1 MEKEERGRGGI
12 LSAELGNCFS
22 MVLRKFLNSSVVQW
36 AIPVRL
42 HAREATLTRCL
53 PLISSDSF
61 SVTVGSICNV
71 LTDTCPCF
79 RQVSIASVSPT
90 ESTLQKKQRLQNIF
104 CSFFR
109 IQNEVTNPQSTIK
122 MIKCKHYWGFTI
134 NILCI
139 NMFSEVLLHFYCFSI
154 WLYSILAF
162 TMK

>member
-1 MEKEERGRGGI
+1 MEKEERGRGDI
-12 LSAELGNCFS
+12 LSAELENCFS

-36 AIPVRL
+36 GCMPGKQPWLA
-42 HAREATLTRCL
+42 AL

-79 RQVSIASVSPT
+79 RQVSIASVNPM
-90 ESTLQKKQRLQNIF
+90 ESTLQKKQCLQNIF

-139 NMFSEVLLHFYCFSI
+139 NMFSEALLHFYCFSI